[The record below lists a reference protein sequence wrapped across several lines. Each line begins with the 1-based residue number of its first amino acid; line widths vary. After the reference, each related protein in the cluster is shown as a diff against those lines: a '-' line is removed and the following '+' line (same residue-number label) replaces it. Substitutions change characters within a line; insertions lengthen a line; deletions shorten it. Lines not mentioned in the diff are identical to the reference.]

1 MKIDN
6 NHLNPLNAQKSES
19 LQQVE
24 KQQRMVENTQQ
35 TQQRDRLE
43 LSDKARLLA
52 KARLELDE
60 TQDVNQNKVEALK
73 EAINQGT
80 YQIPY
85 ADVAKKI
92 LGNID
97 IKG

>member
-6 NHLNPLNAQKSES
+6 NHLNPLNTQKTEN

-24 KQQRMVENTQQ
+24 KQQRMLENTQSSP
-35 TQQRDRLE
+35 QRDRLE
-43 LSDKARLLA
+43 LSEKARLLS
-52 KARLELDE
+52 KARMEMDE
-60 TQDVNQNKVEALK
+60 TQDINQGKVERLK

-85 ADVAKKI
+85 AEVAKKI

>member
-6 NHLNPLNAQKSES
+6 NHLNTLNAQKSES